1 MSKKSNAIQIGKQIL
16 GIFLIIFGIV
26 GLFLPFMQG
35 IAFIIAG
42 AIILGNKQLLDFFK
56 KIVKKFKK

>member
-1 MSKKSNAIQIGKQIL
+1 MAKKSNVIKIGKQIL
-16 GIFLIIFGIV
+16 GGTLIILGIA

-42 AIILGNKQLLDFFK
+42 TILLGNKQLLDFFK
-56 KIVKKFKK
+56 KILKKFKK